1 MLELIVLGA
10 FSAALLLCAALGISV
25 LYALIFG
32 YILFAGYA
40 FKKHY
45 TAAEIAQMSLQGI
58 NTVKKYTDC
67 FYADRNADRRMACG
81 GYDTASRHV
90 FCGAD
95 CTFCILSCRVFIK
108 LPCFSFDRDCIWDG
122 SHQRRNMYGYG
133 RRGGDE
139 SRLHR
144 RGHIIR
150 NIFWRS
156 VFPDVHQRPV
166 SQ

>member
-58 NTVKKYTDC
+58 NTVKNILIV
-67 FYADRNADRRMACG
+67 FMLIG
-81 GYDTASRHV
+81 MLTAVWRAAGTIPLRHV

>member
-58 NTVKKYTDC
+58 NTVNNILIV
-67 FYADRNADRRMACG
+67 FMLIG
-81 GYDTASRHV
+81 MLTAVWRAAGTIPLLV
-90 FCGAD
+90 
-95 CTFCILSCRVFIK
+95 TFSAGLIVPSA
-108 LPCFSFDRDCIWDG
+108 FSFDRDCIWDG

-144 RGHIIR
+144 RGYIIR